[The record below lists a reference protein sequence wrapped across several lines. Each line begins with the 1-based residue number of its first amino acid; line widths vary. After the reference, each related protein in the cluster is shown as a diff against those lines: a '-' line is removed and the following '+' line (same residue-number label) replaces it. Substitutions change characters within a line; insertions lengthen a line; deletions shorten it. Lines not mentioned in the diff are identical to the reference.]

1 MKIIPVSEA
10 KARLTELVR
19 ESGAED
25 IVLLRYGKP
34 AAVLMSTDRFDSLME
49 RLEDLE
55 DSLAIAEHQINP
67 DETAPVAEAMSRL
80 GLRVPE
86 RA

>member
-1 MKIIPVSEA
+1 MRLIPVSDA

-19 ESGAED
+19 ESGTED
-25 IVLLRYGKP
+25 VVLLRYGRP
-34 AAVLMSTDRFDSLME
+34 AAVLMSTDRYDALME

-55 DSLAIAEHQINP
+55 DSLAIADADTADAISV
-67 DETAPVAEAMSRL
+67 DETRAEL

-86 RA
+86 RT

>member
-1 MKIIPVSEA
+1 MKLIPVSEA
-10 KARLTELVR
+10 KARLTELVK
-19 ESGAED
+19 SSKD
-25 IVLLRYGKP
+25 DDVVLLRYGRP
-34 AAVLMSTDRFDSLME
+34 AAVLMSTDRYAALMD

-55 DSLAIAEHQINP
+55 DSLAIADAAGE
-67 DETAPVAEAMSRL
+67 ETEPAAGAFARL